1 MANRND
7 ILNFE
12 IYVGD
17 RPLEELKPE
26 EREEFTQSVVDR
38 LGNVFNTWF
47 STHPE
52 EYKKI

>member
-1 MANRND
+1 MAKRND

-17 RPLEELKPE
+17 RPIEELAPE
-26 EREEFTQSVVDR
+26 EREEFAQRVVDR
-38 LGNVFNTWF
+38 LGNAFNIWF